1 MLLFLIFASYPNPT
15 DDYTGFNLTT
25 SNIILYCVLPLLIGA
40 IILSILVF
48 RDIKKKKENPIF
60 TSIIFIL
67 AFIVMLAYS
76 IFIATICTER
86 WVLIASI
93 FNTISLLVLLSGS
106 ILPLAL
112 RNKLN
117 FIKKFDG
124 VLQGF

>member
-1 MLLFLIFASYPNPT
+1 M
-15 DDYTGFNLTT
+15 
-25 SNIILYCVLPLLIGA
+25 YCVLPLLIKA

-48 RDIKKKKENPIF
+48 KAIKKKENPIF

-86 WVLIASI
+86 WVLTTSI

-124 VLQGF
+124 VLHGF

>member
-1 MLLFLIFASYPNPT
+1 MFR
-15 DDYTGFNLTT
+15 
-25 SNIILYCVLPLLIGA
+25 A
-40 IILSILVF
+40 I
-48 RDIKKKKENPIF
+48 KKKENPIF
-60 TSIIFIL
+60 TSIIFIR

-76 IFIATICTER
+76 IFIATICCTEG

-117 FIKKFDG
+117 FIKKFDW
-124 VLQGF
+124 VLQGFYLFYTKI